1 MLTTDLKPKIAKYL
15 FHKKI
20 SKERVFKN
28 EKHNLGLNR
37 RKCRYFWLTIIERII
52 LGDRYSL
59 PAEYPCFGPCGV
71 KKKLDPYTTILYSNT
86 ILQVGGEI
94 KFQSRT

>member
-1 MLTTDLKPKIAKYL
+1 MMLTTDLKSKIAKYL

-20 SKERVFKN
+20 SKERVFNN
-28 EKHNLGLNR
+28 EKHILGLSR

-59 PAEYPCFGPCGV
+59 PAEYPCFGPCVV
-71 KKKLDPYTTILYSNT
+71 K
-86 ILQVGGEI
+86 
-94 KFQSRT
+94 